1 MITTP
6 TALVTAYS
14 SAETAEETILLDEL
28 DLKINKK
35 LTWLYEPG
43 RINFDF
49 DIEGE
54 TYALFDARMVSLVQ
68 ARLTIAGWTGS
79 SVPYIMPNAP
89 RSRNAYG
96 IRFELEPTP

>member
-6 TALVTAYS
+6 TALATAYS
-14 SAETAEETILLDEL
+14 AAETGEETVLLDEL
-28 DLKINKK
+28 DIKINKK

-43 RINFDF
+43 RTAFDF

-54 TYALFDARMVSLVQ
+54 TYALFDARMVSLIQ
-68 ARLTIAGWTGS
+68 ARLASAGWTGS
-79 SVPYIMPNAP
+79 SEPYIRPNEP
-89 RSRNAYG
+89 KSRNAYG